1 MAMKGGGM
9 RLRSCRIF
17 ADGELA
23 ATAVEYAMLAS
34 LIAAVIAAIV
44 GVLGTQVRA
53 FFQLAVNLFP

>member
-1 MAMKGGGM
+1 M
-9 RLRSCRIF
+9 RIRSCCIF
-17 ADGELA
+17 AAGELG

-34 LIAAVIAAIV
+34 LVAAVIAAIV